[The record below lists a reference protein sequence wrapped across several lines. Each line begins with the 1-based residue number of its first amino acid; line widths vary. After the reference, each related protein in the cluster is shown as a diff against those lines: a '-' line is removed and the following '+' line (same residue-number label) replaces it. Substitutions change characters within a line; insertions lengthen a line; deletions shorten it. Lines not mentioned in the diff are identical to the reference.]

1 MNQNKT
7 MKTNDKKIEKQ
18 QQQEKIDKLI
28 QKSLSKNINKLHTE
42 QLTFGNKVADKLADF
57 AGSWKFIISFLV
69 IIVIWISVNSWIM
82 LFQPFDPYPFI
93 LLNLIL
99 SCIAALQAP
108 IIMMSQKRQETK
120 DRLRSEHDFD
130 VDVKTE
136 TLVEHLVKE
145 LKDIKS
151 QQAMILDKIESIN
164 KAYEK

>member
-28 QKSLSKNINKLHTE
+28 QKSLSKNINKLQTE

-69 IIVIWISVNSWIM
+69 IIIIWISVNSWIM

>member
-69 IIVIWISVNSWIM
+69 IIIIWISVNSWIM

>member
-1 MNQNKT
+1 MNPQSK
-7 MKTNDKKIEKQ
+7 NDEEQ
-18 QQQEKIDKLI
+18 LQYDEIDQLI
-28 QKSLSKNINKLHTE
+28 RSSRSKNINKLQEE

-69 IIVIWISVNSWIM
+69 IIIIWISINSWVL
-82 LFQPFDPYPFI
+82 LFSPYDPYPFI

-120 DRLRSEHDFD
+120 DRLRSEHDFE

-145 LKDIKS
+145 LREIKA
-151 QQAMILDKIESIN
+151 QQVSILEKIESIN
-164 KAYEK
+164 NTSDE

>member
-1 MNQNKT
+1 MKPNNK
-7 MKTNDKKIEKQ
+7 NDQDQLHRDE
-18 QQQEKIDKLI
+18 IDQLI
-28 QKSLSKNINKLHTE
+28 HSSRSKNINKLQEE
-42 QLTFGNKVADKLADF
+42 QLTFGDKVADKLADF

-69 IIVIWISVNSWIM
+69 IIVIWISINSWVL
-82 LFQPFDPYPFI
+82 LFSPYDPYPFI

-120 DRLRSEHDFD
+120 DRIRSEHDYD

-145 LKDIKS
+145 LRELKS
-151 QQAMILDKIESIN
+151 QQVLILEKIDSIN
-164 KAYEK
+164 KTSNK

>member
-1 MNQNKT
+1 MKPNNK
-7 MKTNDKKIEKQ
+7 NDQDQLHRDE
-18 QQQEKIDKLI
+18 IDQLI
-28 QKSLSKNINKLHTE
+28 HSSRSKNINKLQEE

-69 IIVIWISVNSWIM
+69 IIVIWISINSWVL
-82 LFQPFDPYPFI
+82 LFSPYDPYPFI

-120 DRLRSEHDFD
+120 DRIRSEHDYD

-145 LKDIKS
+145 LRELKS
-151 QQAMILDKIESIN
+151 QQVLILEKIDNIN
-164 KAYEK
+164 KTSNK

>member
-1 MNQNKT
+1 MKPNNK
-7 MKTNDKKIEKQ
+7 NDQDQLHRDE
-18 QQQEKIDKLI
+18 IDQLI
-28 QKSLSKNINKLHTE
+28 HSSRSKNINKLQEE
-42 QLTFGNKVADKLADF
+42 QLTFGDKVADKLADF

-69 IIVIWISVNSWIM
+69 IIVIWISINSWVL
-82 LFQPFDPYPFI
+82 LFSPYDPYPFI

-120 DRLRSEHDFD
+120 DRIRSEHDYD

-145 LKDIKS
+145 LRELKS
-151 QQAMILDKIESIN
+151 QQVLIDRKSVV
-164 KAYEK
+164 

>member
-1 MNQNKT
+1 
-7 MKTNDKKIEKQ
+7 MKPQSKNDEEQ
-18 QQQEKIDKLI
+18 LQHDEIDQLI
-28 QKSLSKNINKLHTE
+28 RSSRSKNINKLQEE

-69 IIVIWISVNSWIM
+69 IIIIWISINSWVL
-82 LFQPFDPYPFI
+82 LFSPYDPYPFI

-120 DRLRSEHDFD
+120 DRLRSEHDFE
-130 VDVKTE
+130 VDVKME

-145 LKDIKS
+145 LRDIKA
-151 QQAMILDKIESIN
+151 QQVSILEKIESFNN
-164 KAYEK
+164 KSDE

>member
-1 MNQNKT
+1 MKPNNK
-7 MKTNDKKIEKQ
+7 NDQDQLHRDE
-18 QQQEKIDKLI
+18 IDQLI
-28 QKSLSKNINKLHTE
+28 HSSRSKNINKLQEE

-69 IIVIWISVNSWIM
+69 IIVIWISINSWVL
-82 LFQPFDPYPFI
+82 LFSPYDPYPFI

-120 DRLRSEHDFD
+120 DRIRSEHDYD

-145 LKDIKS
+145 LRELKS
-151 QQAMILDKIESIN
+151 QQVLILEKIDSIN
-164 KAYEK
+164 KTSNK

>member
-1 MNQNKT
+1 MKSSNK
-7 MKTNDKKIEKQ
+7 NDENPLPQ
-18 QQQEKIDKLI
+18 VDVDQLI
-28 QKSLSKNINKLHTE
+28 HSSLSKNINKLQEE

-69 IIVIWISVNSWIM
+69 IIVIWIIINSLVI
-82 LFQPFDPYPFI
+82 LFKPYDPYPFI
-93 LLNLIL
+93 LLNLAL

-120 DRLRSEHDFD
+120 DRLRSEHDFE

-145 LKDIKS
+145 LRDIKT
-151 QQAMILDKIESIN
+151 QQVSILEKIESFI
-164 KAYEK
+164 KSSDE